1 MRGRGVLTTTILA
14 GEVGGEKDSVAEK
27 GRGG

>member
-1 MRGRGVLTTTILA
+1 MRGRGVLTTTILV